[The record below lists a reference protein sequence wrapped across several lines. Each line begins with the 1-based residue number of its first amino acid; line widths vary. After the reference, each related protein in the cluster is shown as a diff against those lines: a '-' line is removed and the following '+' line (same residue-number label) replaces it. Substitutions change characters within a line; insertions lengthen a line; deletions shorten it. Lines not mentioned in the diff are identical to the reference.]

1 MGVAALSAAGQTAV
15 LYYLGGY
22 LFTLLG
28 AFLVICLVMR
38 TVEGEDISA
47 LAGLNQRSPLLA
59 GTLTLAMVSLAG
71 IPPLAGF
78 FGKFLLL
85 KAVVEKGATDPA
97 YYWLVAVT
105 IFGVVISIYYYFGV
119 IRAIYWSKEAT
130 DLSAIEIPLPTRI
143 SIYACV
149 AGMLWLGL
157 FPNEVVGLADKA
169 VAVLSVVKL

>member
-85 KAVVEKGATDPA
+85 KAVVEKGAAA
-97 YYWLVAVT
+97 YYWLVAVA

-119 IRAIYWSKEAT
+119 IRAIYWSKEAA
-130 DLSAIEIPLPTRI
+130 DLSAIEIPLPARI

-157 FPNEVVGLADKA
+157 FPNAVVGLADKA